1 MVIVRLQDV
10 SKYYKVDFLVVKAL
24 ENINLEIKENEFIS
38 IVGPSGSGKSTL
50 LNMVGCIDKPTKGK
64 VFFKGLDIALLSDRE
79 LSKFRADNI
88 GFIFQAFN
96 LIPSLTALE
105 NVVISSSFSNKV
117 KNPKERALR
126 LLDLVGLKERA
137 LHRPSQLSGGEQQRV
152 AIARALMND
161 PEIILADEPTGNL
174 DSKTAEEIINLFLE
188 LKKMGKTIVLVTHN
202 ISLTENSDR
211 IIYLKD
217 GRIEN
222 EVRKSN

>member
-1 MVIVRLQDV
+1 MVIVRLHNV
-10 SKYYKVDFLVVKAL
+10 SKYYKVGFSVVKAL

-50 LNMVGCIDKPTKGK
+50 LNMIGCLDKPTKGK

-79 LSKFRADNI
+79 LSKFRAYNI
-88 GFIFQAFN
+88 GFIFQTFN

-105 NVVISSSFSNKV
+105 NVEISSSLSNKV
-117 KNPKERALR
+117 KNPRERALK

>member
-1 MVIVRLQDV
+1 MVIVRLHDV
-10 SKYYKVDFLVVKAL
+10 SKYYKVGFSVVKAL

-50 LNMVGCIDKPTKGK
+50 LNMIGCLDKPTKGK

-79 LSKFRADNI
+79 FSKFRADNI
-88 GFIFQAFN
+88 GFIFQTFN

-105 NVVISSSFSNKV
+105 NVEISSSFSNKV
-117 KNPKERALR
+117 KNPRERALK